1 MLLLRVACPGPQ
13 GLDLSAKVEFA
24 RRYARMMFDQEL
36 HDTLLTEV
44 MEAPVEVPGRT
55 LFNVLAKRDAAELLE
70 TSQEYF

>member
-1 MLLLRVACPGPQ
+1 
-13 GLDLSAKVEFA
+13 
-24 RRYARMMFDQEL
+24 MMFDQEL

-55 LFNVLAKRDAAELLE
+55 LFNVLAKRDAAQLLE